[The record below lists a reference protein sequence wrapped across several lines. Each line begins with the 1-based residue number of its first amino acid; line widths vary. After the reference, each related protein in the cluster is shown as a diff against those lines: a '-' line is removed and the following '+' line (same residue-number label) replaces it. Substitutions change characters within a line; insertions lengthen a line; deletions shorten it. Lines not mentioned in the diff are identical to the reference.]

1 MRICLQST
9 RFPPFNIGGEE
20 IHVKRLYDSL
30 SERHIVYNINNTL
43 NKKFKDKNVINLSCR
58 NDNIL
63 SKISLTL
70 GLLFP
75 HINIFLKLKKI
86 VKKINPDILH
96 INNPHSTFSSESFFV
111 PMKGAKIY
119 EIHDYSLFCLKGP
132 NVHKNRACNKFND
145 CWKCVHQ
152 ARLELLELAEKK
164 ESNLLRKILILIW
177 KLTNFSLRNKSIYF
191 IRRTI
196 VRKAFARV
204 DRFICP
210 SNNVLETCK
219 KFGIDEEKL
228 VYLPYGID
236 LSKFKIAKTPRKRV
250 VGFVGQLERVKGC
263 HVLVN
268 AFKRVVEEVPSTH
281 LYIVGDGREEN
292 SLRHLAKDLS
302 LGNNVFF
309 LGRKTPE
316 ELKYFYHTIQF
327 LVVPS
332 IWLETPALV
341 AYEAMASGR
350 PVIASNIG
358 DLPELI
364 KNGENGF
371 LFKPND
377 SQDLANKIIYLLK
390 DPLKIKRLAKNA
402 RKTMKKYSTEEH
414 NKKLIAIYKEASK
427 NI

>member
-1 MRICLQST
+1 MKICLQST
-9 RFPPFNIGGEE
+9 RFPPYNVGGEE
-20 IHVKRLYDSL
+20 IYVKRLYDSL

-58 NDNIL
+58 DNKIL
-63 SKISLTL
+63 SGASMAL

-75 HINIFLKLKKI
+75 NINILFRLKKI
-86 VKKINPDILH
+86 IKKINPDILH
-96 INNPHSTFSSESFFV
+96 INNPHSTFSSELFFV

-164 ESNLLRKILILIW
+164 SSNLLRKILILIW
-177 KLTNFSLRNKSIYF
+177 KLTNFDLRNKSIYF

-210 SNNVLETCK
+210 SKNVLETCK
-219 KFGIDEEKL
+219 KIGIDEEKL

-263 HVLVN
+263 HVLIN
-268 AFKRVVEEVPSTH
+268 AFKRVVEEISSAC
-281 LYIVGDGREEN
+281 LDIVGDGREEN
-292 SLRHLAKDLS
+292 SLRNLVNS
-302 LGNNVFF
+302 LGLKKNVYF
-309 LGRKTPE
+309 LGRKKE
-316 ELKYFYHTIQF
+316 AELKDFYPSVQF

-341 AYEAMASGR
+341 TYEAMASGR
-350 PVIASNIG
+350 PVIASDIG
-358 DLPELI
+358 DFPELI
-364 KNGENGF
+364 KNGENGL

-377 SQDLANKIIYLLK
+377 SKDLADKIIYLLK
-390 DPLKIKRLAKNA
+390 NPKEVEIMEKNALKTIKR
-402 RKTMKKYSTEEH
+402 YSIEEH
-414 NKKLIAIYKEASK
+414 NKKLIEVYKKAIK
-427 NI
+427 NS